1 MGSAGGNGRAC
12 NSSRGSVRSA
22 PRACSERKLAFRSL
36 SLVTDLKR
44 CNNELRAALILASK
58 EIRKLNFGKSDT
70 PLLRKLR
77 EVLRESRIVAA
88 KERQKVRVRLSCVTK
103 ADICTP
109 GYIKV
114 VRAVPTAVKREV
126 YVAYGPRKRLSQPI
140 G

>member
-1 MGSAGGNGRAC
+1 M
-12 NSSRGSVRSA
+12 
-22 PRACSERKLAFRSL
+22 
-36 SLVTDLKR
+36 TDLKR

-126 YVAYGPRKRLSQPI
+126 YVAYGPRKRLSQTI